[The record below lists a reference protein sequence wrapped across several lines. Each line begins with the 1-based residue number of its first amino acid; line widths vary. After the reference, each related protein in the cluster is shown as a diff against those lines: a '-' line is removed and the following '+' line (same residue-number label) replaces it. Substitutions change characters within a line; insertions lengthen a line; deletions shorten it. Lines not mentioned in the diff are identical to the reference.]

1 MTSSANSFFLAYLK
15 IPRSNRFMP
24 SWTCQQFS
32 FFCLLECARSI
43 GQKFIQRLK
52 DIGGKVELLRRVY
65 WFVSYVLPSVRP
77 AVTKTS
83 QLKCADLISLPKL
96 NLGSRFRFLHSNQIG
111 GETGRNEF
119 MYRTRR
125 LFLRLSKL
133 ITHLMDGCRNV
144 LCLYWHFVSVWYT
157 PGKIRVEHFTIFPSK
172 SISKGAVD
180 IKFSS
185 DVGNKPSNPDMQ
197 MSKCHRCP

>member
-1 MTSSANSFFLAYLK
+1 ML
-15 IPRSNRFMP
+15 PRH
-24 SWTCQQFS
+24 
-32 FFCLLECARSI
+32 
-43 GQKFIQRLK
+43 
-52 DIGGKVELLRRVY
+52 VY
-65 WFVSYVLPSVRP
+65 WFVSYVLPP
-77 AVTKTS
+77 VTKTS
-83 QLKCADLISLPKL
+83 QSNCADLISLPKL
-96 NLGSRFRFLHSNQIG
+96 KKLGSRFRFLLSNQIG

-144 LCLYWHFVSVWYT
+144 FCLYWHFVSVWHT

-172 SISKGAVD
+172 SISKGPVD

-185 DVGNKPSNPDMQ
+185 DVGNKPSNPDVQ